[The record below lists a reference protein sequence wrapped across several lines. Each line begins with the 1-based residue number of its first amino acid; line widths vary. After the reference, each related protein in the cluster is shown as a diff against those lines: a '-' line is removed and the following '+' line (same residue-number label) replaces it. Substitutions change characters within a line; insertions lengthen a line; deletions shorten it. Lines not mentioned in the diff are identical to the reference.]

1 MHRRDFRRVAGLLVG
16 QIHGVERL
24 SLCQSLG
31 TSPPPLPLGGTVE
44 QITTRR
50 TRYLTR
56 NRIRYIQSD
65 PIRKIKMG

>member
-31 TSPPPLPLGGTVE
+31 TSPPPLPLGGLSKLRDKAHGIVTGSDAS
-44 QITTRR
+44 
-50 TRYLTR
+50 
-56 NRIRYIQSD
+56 NRIGSG
-65 PIRKIKMG
+65 KLMG

>member
-44 QITTRR
+44 QITTRH
-50 TRYLTR
+50 TVS

>member
-31 TSPPPLPLGGTVE
+31 TSPPPLPLGGLSKLRQGTDGV
-44 QITTRR
+44 
-50 TRYLTR
+50 
-56 NRIRYIQSD
+56 S
-65 PIRKIKMG
+65 